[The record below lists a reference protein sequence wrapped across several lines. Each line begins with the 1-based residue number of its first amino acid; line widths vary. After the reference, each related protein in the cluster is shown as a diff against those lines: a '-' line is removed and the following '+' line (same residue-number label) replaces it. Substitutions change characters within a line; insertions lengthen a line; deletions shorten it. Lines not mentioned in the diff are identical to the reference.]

1 MDILAKLAQLTLSA
15 QFKDW
20 HKTHKK
26 HFLAHAFVLLD
37 DANKDTVQF
46 GFYDA
51 DKKTMTTWHVADTL
65 KHTDDQEVL
74 DSGAA
79 IVKLDVNSV
88 NVSSDDALKTA
99 DDLRASDYKREI
111 QLKKFF
117 ILQMIEGAATYN
129 ITLFTQSFSTIN
141 IKIDA
146 ASGKITHHNMQKL
159 MEFG

>member
-1 MDILAKLAQLTLSA
+1 MDILAKLAKLTSSA
-15 QFKDW
+15 QFKQW
-20 HKTHKK
+20 HKDHKK

-37 DANKDTVQF
+37 DANKDIVQF

-51 DKKTMTTWHVADTL
+51 EKKTMTTWHVSDTI
-65 KHTDDQEVL
+65 KHTEDQEVL

-79 IVKLDVNSV
+79 IVKLDMDSV
-88 NVSSDDALKTA
+88 KISSDDALKTA
-99 DDLRASDYKREI
+99 DELRANDYKKEI

-129 ITLFTQSFSTIN
+129 ITIFTQSFSTIN

-146 ASGKITHHNMQKL
+146 ANGKTLHHNMQKL